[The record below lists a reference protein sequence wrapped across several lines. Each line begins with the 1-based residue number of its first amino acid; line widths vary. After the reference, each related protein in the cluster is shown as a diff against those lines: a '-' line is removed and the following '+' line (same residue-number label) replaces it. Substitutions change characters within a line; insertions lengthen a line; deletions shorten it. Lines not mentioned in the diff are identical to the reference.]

1 MDSHCR
7 NPEAESMKGTQRMA
21 WIGGGLGT
29 LMLVAAGVLAVL
41 AAAQESQAPAAG
53 LQLFDVG
60 AVLWVGALV
69 MARRPGNAVG
79 AVLLIGGLLASLL
92 LLLTYYANYG
102 LLANTHAPGGI
113 WALIGQ
119 QLVWPAAY
127 FFLFSLLPLLFPD
140 GRFLSNRW
148 RWLAFSLALLAAVPV
163 FVASLDPRLPLG
175 TGTVSNPIGVLDP
188 KVIAPIE
195 LAWSVLFSI
204 GTLAAFASLLL
215 RYRRSG
221 AERRHQMRW
230 VAAAVGLT
238 LVVLAVQQVSARL
251 TPALAL
257 PYWSFLIPLAAVP
270 ASIGFAVLRHR
281 LFDIDLV
288 IRRSVVYGVLWL
300 AIVVVYASLAAL
312 LGLAAGQR
320 LSVQAAVLVTIA
332 ATLFFQ
338 PARTRLEKLAD
349 RLAYGKRAGAYEL
362 LRDFGAATQ
371 RTLDVNEIG
380 PRLADAA
387 RQGMG
392 ARWARVVVRDESSTE
407 QRVVLGTSGDVHGS
421 AVLVAPLLRGE
432 QEAGAIECGPKL
444 EGDYGSRDHEVLSTL
459 GRQAALA
466 IQNAGLTAEL
476 LRRIAAMDHQARELA
491 ASRSR
496 IVQAQEAERRRIER
510 DVHDGVQQQLIS
522 LVAGVRLARNRLKSD
537 SEAAEAMLQEVQ
549 DQALQ
554 AVKDLRELVRGIHP
568 PVLEDAGLVPAVE
581 AATARLPLAVTLD
594 TDEGAAMRRSPAK
607 IESAAYFVICEAL
620 ANVMKHAAVEEATVR
635 IRRSN
640 ELLAVSVRD
649 EGRGFNGAAEDSS
662 GLAGLRDRVAAVGGD
677 LSVVSQPGVGTTVT
691 ATLPLEQDG

>member
-1 MDSHCR
+1 
-7 NPEAESMKGTQRMA
+7 MA
-21 WIGGGLGT
+21 WLGSGLGSLT
-29 LMLVAAGVLAVL
+29 LIAAGVLAVL
-41 AAAQESQAPAAG
+41 AAAQESQAPAAA

-60 AVLWVGALV
+60 AVLWVGALL
-69 MARRPGNAVG
+69 MARRPDNAVG

-92 LLLTYYANYG
+92 LLLTYYADYA
-102 LLANTHAPGGI
+102 LLTNTHVPGGI

-119 QLVWPAAY
+119 QMVWPAAY

-140 GRFLSNRW
+140 GRFLSQRW
-148 RWLAFSLALLAAVPV
+148 RWLAICLAALAVVPM
-163 FVASLDPRLPLG
+163 FVASLDPQLPLG
-175 TGTVSNPIGVLDP
+175 TGTIRNPIGILDS
-188 KVIAPIE
+188 KVVAAVE
-195 LAWSVLFSI
+195 LTWTLFFSI

-215 RYRRSG
+215 RYRRTG
-221 AERRHQMRW
+221 VERRHQMRW

-251 TPALAL
+251 VPALAL
-257 PYWSFLIPLAAVP
+257 PYWTFLIPLAAVP

-332 ATLFFQ
+332 ATLLFQ
-338 PARTRLEKLAD
+338 PARTRLERLAD
-349 RLAYGKRAGAYEL
+349 RVAYGRRAGAYEL
-362 LRDFGAATQ
+362 LRDFGAATE

-392 ARWARVVVRDESSTE
+392 ARWARVVVREEPSTG
-407 QRVVLGTSGDVHGS
+407 QLLVLGSSGDVNGS
-421 AVLVAPLLRGE
+421 AVLVAPLVRGE
-432 QEAGAIECGPKL
+432 EDVGAIECGPKL
-444 EGDYGSRDHEVLSTL
+444 NGDYRSRDREVLFTL

-476 LRRIAAMDHQARELA
+476 VRRIAAMDHQARELA

-537 SEAAEAMLQEVQ
+537 SEGAEAMLRQVQ
-549 DQALQ
+549 DQALG
-554 AVKDLRELVRGIHP
+554 AVKELRELVRGIHP
-568 PVLEDAGLVPAVE
+568 PVLEDAGLIPAVD
-581 AATARLPLAVTLD
+581 AATARLPLKVTLKV
-594 TDEGAAMRRSPAK
+594 DEVDSARRFPAK
-607 IESAAYFVICEAL
+607 VESAAYFVICEAL
-620 ANVMKHAAVEEATVR
+620 ANVMKHAAVEEASVG
-635 IRRSN
+635 IYRSN
-640 ELLAVSVRD
+640 GSLVVSVRD
-649 EGRGFNGAAEDSS
+649 QGRGFSGPPEGGS
-662 GLAGLRDRVAAVGGD
+662 GLDGLRDRVAAVGGD
-677 LSVVSQPGVGTTVT
+677 LSVVSHPGAGTTVK
-691 ATLPLEQDG
+691 ATFPVEQDA